1 MLSLTFDDLM
11 FQSLLYCTVL
21 YHPAL
26 YCTILHFLKNGLAPG
41 CRRPPFWGV
50 GLKVVGLYL
59 TQPRPRF
66 CTVVRVRANKKPL
79 MCGLGVPVGCRM
91 KHAKGMFKP
100 PWGSAIACAVRRS
113 EKLLHSLQGF
123 KGFKGKRLR
132 AGKRQAW
139 TPIKGFQGFKGFEG
153 I

>member
-1 MLSLTFDDLM
+1 M
-11 FQSLLYCTVL
+11 
-21 YHPAL
+21 
-26 YCTILHFLKNGLAPG
+26 
-41 CRRPPFWGV
+41 W
-50 GLKVVGLYL
+50 
-59 TQPRPRF
+59 
-66 CTVVRVRANKKPL
+66 
-79 MCGLGVPVGCRM
+79 
-91 KHAKGMFKP
+91 

-153 I
+153 L